1 MKGPI
6 PSHFEICD
14 LVEGFAQNKLVLH
27 PGFVT
32 ASLHNAANHNRIFE
46 KKQDIFWKLIL
57 HKQTAQRSHG
67 TVRLLLSTIATLHL
81 CPK

>member
-46 KKQDIFWKLIL
+46 KKTRYFLEINF
-57 HKQTAQRSHG
+57 T
-67 TVRLLLSTIATLHL
+67 
-81 CPK
+81 